1 MKQILISFLSV
12 ILLSSCVK
20 DIELVPVNN
29 TPSPVIQEGK
39 EEATG
44 MFTNGVHAVSGTV
57 KVISD
62 SKMPDKKYLSFENFK
77 TDEGPDLYIYL
88 AEDTRSSNFTTVV
101 KLDKTGTF
109 VLEIPQ
115 EARLDKQ
122 QYVLVWCKRFSVLF
136 GSAKLSQ

>member
-1 MKQILISFLSV
+1 MKQILISCLGI

-20 DIELVPVNN
+20 DIELTPVNN
-29 TPSPVIQEGK
+29 TANPIVEQGK
-39 EEATG
+39 EESVG
-44 MFTNGVHAVSGTV
+44 MFMNGVHAVSGTV

-62 SKMPDKKYLSFENFK
+62 TNNPEKKYLSFENFK

-88 AEDTRSSNFTTVV
+88 AEDTRSTNFTTVI

-109 VLEIPQ
+109 LLDIPQ
-115 EARLDKQ
+115 EAKLDKQ
-122 QYVLVWCKRFSVLF
+122 KYVLVWCKRFSVLF

>member
-1 MKQILISFLSV
+1 MKKILISCLG
-12 ILLSSCVK
+12 IMLLSSCVK

-29 TPSPVIQEGK
+29 VPSPVVQEGK
-39 EEATG
+39 QEATG
-44 MFTNGVHAVSGTV
+44 VFMNGVHAVSGTV

-88 AEDTRSSNFTTVV
+88 AEDTRSTNFTKVI